1 MPKAKIH
8 PQVKPVTFVC
18 SSGAKFPLFSTIS
31 EDVVHVE
38 YSSANHPHYTGEQKI
53 LKTGKVDKFAARLAA
68 AAAKKIDANKAA

>member
-8 PQVKPVTFVC
+8 PKVKPVTFIC
-18 SSGAKFPLFSTIS
+18 SSGAKFEFHSTVA

-53 LKTGKVDKFAARLAA
+53 LKTGKVDKFAARV
-68 AAAKKIDANKAA
+68 AAAKAKQEEVKKAA